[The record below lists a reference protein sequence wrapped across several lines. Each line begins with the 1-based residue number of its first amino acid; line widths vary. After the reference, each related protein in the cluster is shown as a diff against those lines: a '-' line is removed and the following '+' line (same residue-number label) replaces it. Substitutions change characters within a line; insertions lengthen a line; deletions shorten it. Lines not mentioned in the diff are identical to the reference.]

1 MKSPF
6 TNTYRPRYT
15 RSCRVEGNLHDSFND
30 ALFGFHARW
39 RLYAF
44 VNTADPVKE
53 AKHAVLD
60 IQYPITEGNPKI
72 EFDWTLWLE
81 DAGGR
86 ELARVKVG
94 ECITPYDDT
103 NDYIIGEPKPN
114 GEVHGTANTVTDLRH
129 ELRLFLP
136 ANITRQLA
144 ATNDLDS
151 WVAESLA
158 RTWAWHLNHEKFH
171 APAEDLAVAWKQA
184 TASQPRKKNSDDR
197 R

>member
-1 MKSPF
+1 MNSPF
-6 TNTYRPRYT
+6 TNTYRPRHT
-15 RSCRVEGNLHDSFND
+15 RSCRIEGNLHNSFND
-30 ALFGFHARW
+30 ALFGFHAQW

-44 VNTADPVKE
+44 VNAADPVKE
-53 AKHAVLD
+53 AKHAVFD

-81 DAGGR
+81 DAGGW

-114 GEVHGTANTVTDLRH
+114 GEVHGTANTVTNLRH
-129 ELRLFLP
+129 ELQLFLP

-158 RTWAWHLNHEKFH
+158 WHLNHEKFN
-171 APAEDLAVAWKQA
+171 APVGGLVW
-184 TASQPRKKNSDDR
+184 TTPPTT
-197 R
+197 

>member
-1 MKSPF
+1 MPYSFSHQAERASKERK
-6 TNTYRPRYT
+6 N
-15 RSCRVEGNLHDSFND
+15 HDRHRIH
-30 ALFGFHARW
+30 ALRDRRAALLPG
-39 RLYAF
+39 
-44 VNTADPVKE
+44 
-53 AKHAVLD
+53 
-60 IQYPITEGNPKI
+60 
-72 EFDWTLWLE
+72 
-81 DAGGR
+81 
-86 ELARVKVG
+86 
-94 ECITPYDDT
+94 

-158 RTWAWHLNHEKFH
+158 RTWVWHLNHEKFN